1 MSGMSRFCAEAALG
15 SPLCEMHYSFTEA
28 YIILILMITDDDIA
42 VILYIQTISVKFEVP
57 VSQQQSDVI
66 RKI

>member
-1 MSGMSRFCAEAALG
+1 MR
-15 SPLCEMHYSFTEA
+15 MHYSFTEA
-28 YIILILMITDDDIA
+28 YFISILMITDDDIA
-42 VILYIQTISVKFEVP
+42 VILYIQTISVKCEVP

>member
-1 MSGMSRFCAEAALG
+1 MGMY
-15 SPLCEMHYSFTEA
+15 YSFTEA
-28 YIILILMITDDDIA
+28 YVISILMITDDDIA